1 MCDKLGPAALDT
13 DGAEGSI
20 LITSTPNPIKGG
32 GLLWASLAR
41 WKASGATL

>member
-13 DGAEGSI
+13 EGAEDSI
-20 LITSTPNPIKGG
+20 LITSKLNPIKVG
-32 GLLWASLAR
+32 GLLWESLAG